1 MKKRVVLGLS
11 GGVDSAVAAY
21 LLKEQGYEVIGV
33 FMRNWD
39 SQLNND
45 ILGNP
50 TNDNDICPQEQDYND
65 AKAVAKHLGIEIRRV
80 DFIKEYWDKVFTY
93 FIDEYTKGRTPN
105 PDILCNKHIK
115 FKAFLEYAEELN
127 ADYIATGHYA
137 RVEHHKGKDS
147 VMLKGIDQNKD
158 QTYFLCQLNQKQLQA
173 SLFPLGNI
181 TKQEVRKIAEDL
193 NLPVAHKKD
202 STGICFIGERD
213 FKQFLQNYIPAKS
226 GKMVDIQTGKV
237 IGDHIGIMYYTI
249 GQRKGLGISNKVP
262 LFVVGFN
269 YEKNEVIV
277 GEQKDLYKK
286 EIEVEDINLLL
297 VDKIEDW
304 IDVDVKT
311 RYSMLQTKAKIVQDE
326 NRIKIK
332 FEEPNR
338 APTPGQ
344 SAVFYLG
351 DIVLGGGKII

>member
-1 MKKRVVLGLS
+1 MKEKKVLLGMS
-11 GGVDSAVAAY
+11 GGVDSSVSAI
-21 LLKEQGYEVIGV
+21 LLKENGYEVVGTTLELYRGSSCCNV
-33 FMRNWD
+33 NTY
-39 SQLNND
+39 L
-45 ILGNP
+45 
-50 TNDNDICPQEQDYND
+50 D
-65 AKAVAKHLGIEIRRV
+65 AKNVCNTIGIPHFTYDYKNEFQKYVID
-80 DFIKEYWDKVFTY
+80 DFINCYSCCK
-93 FIDEYTKGRTPN
+93 TPN
-105 PDILCNKHIK
+105 PCIECNKYMK
-115 FKAFLEYAEELN
+115 FGFMWDKAKELGCN
-127 ADYIATGHYA
+127 YIATGHYA
-137 RVEHHKGKDS
+137 KTEYNEQFKRWVIKKSKAGK
-147 VMLKGIDQNKD
+147 KD
-158 QTYFLCQLNQKQLQA
+158 QSYVLWNIPKELIEHII
-173 SLFPLGNI
+173 FPLGDFENKEQI
-181 TKQEVRKIAEDL
+181 RKIALEKKLKVANKPDSED
-193 NLPVAHKKD
+193 
-202 STGICFIGERD
+202 ICFIPDGNYKKFLEINSDIKPKKGNIVNINGEI
-213 FKQFLQNYIPAKS
+213 L
-226 GKMVDIQTGKV
+226 GKHNGL
-237 IGDHIGIMYYTI
+237 YNYTI

-326 NRIKIK
+326 NRIKVK